1 MLTMMMLQKGKG
13 LYGNTTLTQN
23 LQLNG
28 FINTPLECFVGAL
41 CSGKG
46 NLEQKNQQ
54 KCEDYLTSDFHA
66 VHVLCDVELHLRG
79 RDFAAPQ
86 ARLVGDTALAH

>member
-46 NLEQKNQQ
+46 NLEQK
-54 KCEDYLTSDFHA
+54 KSTE
-66 VHVLCDVELHLRG
+66 VR
-79 RDFAAPQ
+79 
-86 ARLVGDTALAH
+86 RLPDKRFSRRSYPV